1 VQSRIKQLEKLSVA
15 DVKKSNIARPFI
27 KFEQKRPSGKQTLTV
42 EGLSKGFDKPLFTN
56 FSGLVTKGEKVA
68 VVGRN
73 GAGKTT
79 FLRTILGEI
88 EPDAGKVTWGHE
100 AQIGYMPQD
109 VRPVIPANTTCFD
122 YLHDIDPTAGN
133 EEIRGLLGRMLF
145 RGDEGMKPTKALSGG
160 EAVRL
165 LFCKL
170 MLVKP
175 NVLVLDEPTN
185 HLDLEAISALGEG
198 LSSYPGT
205 VIFVAHDRDLIDTAA
220 TRIFAFH
227 HGGFE
232 DFTGDYE
239 TFLQKHGGF
248 IDAH

>member
-1 VQSRIKQLEKLSVA
+1 
-15 DVKKSNIARPFI
+15 
-27 KFEQKRPSGKQTLTV
+27 
-42 EGLSKGFDKPLFTN
+42 
-56 FSGLVTKGEKVA
+56 
-68 VVGRN
+68 
-73 GAGKTT
+73 
-79 FLRTILGEI
+79 
-88 EPDAGKVTWGHE
+88 
-100 AQIGYMPQD
+100 M
-109 VRPVIPANTTCFD
+109 
-122 YLHDIDPTAGN
+122 
-133 EEIRGLLGRMLF
+133 
-145 RGDEGMKPTKALSGG
+145 
-160 EAVRL
+160 RL

-198 LSSYPGT
+198 LASYSGT

-220 TRIFAFH
+220 TRILAFH
-227 HGGFE
+227 HGGLE

>member
-1 VQSRIKQLEKLSVA
+1 MASYIGLMKMTEAGVKSVKELPARVEANVKRFKEKGIEIKSWHMTMGRY
-15 DVKKSNIARPFI
+15 DV
-27 KFEQKRPSGKQTLTV
+27 V
-42 EGLSKGFDKPLFTN
+42 VVFDAPNDEAATQAALAI
-56 FSGLVTKGEKVA
+56 GGQA
-68 VVGRN
+68 Q
-73 GAGKTT
+73 
-79 FLRTILGEI
+79 
-88 EPDAGKVTWGHE
+88 WGHE

-109 VRPVIPANTTCFD
+109 VRPIIPNNTTCFD
-122 YLHDIDPTAGN
+122 YLHDIDPSAGN

-175 NVLVLDEPTN
+175 NILVLDEPTN

-198 LSSYPGT
+198 LQNYPGT

-220 TRIFAFH
+220 TRILAFT
-227 HGGFE
+227 HGGLE
-232 DFTGDYE
+232 DFAGDYE
-239 TFLQKHGGF
+239 TFLEKHGGF
-248 IDAH
+248 IDAR